1 MSLVPNR
8 RSLAVAARTGFNST
22 ILALIDE
29 FLLHE
34 GIAKSDVHRYR
45 YPARHF
51 LIWLQCSGLAIESVD
66 GTVIDDFLRHD
77 CRCTAWS
84 APVRLRR
91 WRKCRTSPYL
101 MRFIHFL
108 ERTGR
113 IETPGDLD
121 ENFRVLE
128 AFLER
133 LRGDSYA
140 TQTVKLY
147 RYGCAGLL
155 VWLHLSRIRLS
166 DLTAEVYARFRNRQF
181 VCSIPGV
188 FCGHRAPSPGTA
200 YATEVRGFL
209 KHLVAIGRIEPLQPS
224 PQLPGLLE
232 RFSVWLERNRGIGPG
247 TVRQHVRLIARIL
260 PGLGDEPRTYDA
272 ARVRRV
278 LFEQIKCWSPT
289 YAQKLT
295 TSMRMYLRFLVS
307 EGYIAPALVE
317 AVPTVPRWR
326 LSGLPRYIPADDVER
341 AIASCGDD
349 ALAVPTG
356 RSCCFWHG
364 WRYAPAISLPAS
376 GRYRLGQGPDTCIGK
391 IAARDRSAASSGC
404 RRRALCLYRNRAPK
418 DKRRAGVPL
427 RQRALWTV
435 RRRKQCE
442 FGGQACAEPRRR
454 QNARQPRRLCV
465 PSQSGNSTAQV
476 RCVAR
481 CHPIAAPTRL
491 PEHDHDLRQDRC
503 GDAARSRPT
512 LDRRRRT
519 MTATISEH
527 IGRFVAMKRKLGYRF
542 ESSAMLLQSFG
553 RFAAARDERFLR
565 SATAIEWAS
574 GSTAT
579 PPHQRARRLHALHLF
594 ACWLHAEDARHEV
607 PPRNALGHAFKR
619 RPQPHLVSIAD
630 IRKLLAAALSME
642 PAGTIA
648 PLTWHPPLR
657 PYRRDRAAH
666 RRSACLDT
674 SRHHA

>member
-77 CRCTAWS
+77 CRCAAWS

-349 ALAVPTG
+349 ALGV
-356 RSCCFWHG
+356 
-364 WRYAPAISLPAS
+364 
-376 GRYRLGQGPDTCIGK
+376 
-391 IAARDRSAASSGC
+391 RDRAILLLLARLALRAGDIVALRLADIDWDRAQIRVSGKSRQETALPLPQDAGDALYAYIATVRPRTSEEQVFLCVNAPYGPFVDGSNVSSVAK
-404 RRRALCLYRNRAPK
+404 RALN
-418 DKRRAGVPL
+418 RAGVKTPGS
-427 RQRALWTV
+427 RGAYVFRHSQATAL
-435 RRRKQCE
+435 
-442 FGGQACAEPRRR
+442 
-454 QNARQPRRLCV
+454 
-465 PSQSGNSTAQV
+465 
-476 RCVAR
+476 
-481 CHPIAAPTRL
+481 
-491 PEHDHDLRQDRC
+491 
-503 GDAARSRPT
+503 
-512 LDRRRRT
+512 
-519 MTATISEH
+519 
-527 IGRFVAMKRKLGYRF
+527 
-542 ESSAMLLQSFG
+542 
-553 RFAAARDERFLR
+553 LR
-565 SATAIEWAS
+565 SGAS
-574 GSTAT
+574 LDVIQSLL
-579 PPHQRARRLHALHLF
+579 RHASPNTTMIY
-594 ACWLHAEDARHEV
+594 AKTDAVMLREV
-607 PPRNALGHAFKR
+607 A
-619 RPQPHLVSIAD
+619 QPWIGGGE
-630 IRKLLAAALSME
+630 R
-642 PAGTIA
+642 
-648 PLTWHPPLR
+648 
-657 PYRRDRAAH
+657 
-666 RRSACLDT
+666 
-674 SRHHA
+674 